1 MQSQLIG
8 FIQSFP
14 LLMEGASVP
23 LCPSNISNL
32 HVVIKMFYVCDICMY
47 VQHVDSLQIH
57 WRERWNHLQT

>member
-57 WRERWNHLQT
+57 